1 MTRLLLFIVSVLIWT
16 RPVTGADPA
25 GQIVGGKSLY
35 SVRHGDS
42 LRAIGA
48 RLAVDVS
55 VLAADNALSVASAL
69 RVGQQLQVD
78 NRHIVPHAVPDGII
92 INIPQRMLFFFKD
105 GELRKHFPVGLG
117 RPDWPTPTGKFTIM
131 IKEQDPTWD
140 VPPSIQEE
148 MRRAGKPVQT
158 CVPPGPDNPLG
169 KHWLGLSIAGIG
181 IHGTIAPSSIY
192 RFQTHGCIRAHP
204 DDIAELFRLVS
215 RGTTGMLVY
224 RPVLISSI
232 GEDVYLEVHPDVYR
246 RESDP
251 WARFD
256 QYVQST
262 RLEFVVD
269 RTLARAII
277 RKQEGIAR
285 KVSNA
290 ARANDDTT
298 SRRESDR

>member
-1 MTRLLLFIVSVLIWT
+1 MLSICGWTAAARTGQAPVSAQIAGGVSVYT
-16 RPVTGADPA
+16 VRSGE
-25 GQIVGGKSLY
+25 SLTA
-35 SVRHGDS
+35 V
-42 LRAIGA
+42 GA
-48 RLAVDVS
+48 RIGIDVS
-55 VLAADNALSVASAL
+55 VLAADNGFSPHTPL
-69 RVGQQLQVD
+69 RLGQKLRID
-78 NRHIVPHAVPDGII
+78 NRHIVPHVLWDGIV
-92 INIPQRMLFFFKD
+92 INIPQRMLFYFRE
-105 GELRKHFPVGLG
+105 GQMIQHFPVGLG
-117 RPDWPTPTGKFTIM
+117 RPDWRTPTGDFTIAM
-131 IKEQDPTWD
+131 KEENPTWD
-140 VPPSIQEE
+140 VPQSIQAE

-224 RPVLISSI
+224 KPVRISNI

-256 QYVQST
+256 QYVQSS
-262 RLEFVVD
+262 RL
-269 RTLARAII
+269 ICC
-277 RKQEGIAR
+277 
-285 KVSNA
+285 
-290 ARANDDTT
+290 
-298 SRRESDR
+298 